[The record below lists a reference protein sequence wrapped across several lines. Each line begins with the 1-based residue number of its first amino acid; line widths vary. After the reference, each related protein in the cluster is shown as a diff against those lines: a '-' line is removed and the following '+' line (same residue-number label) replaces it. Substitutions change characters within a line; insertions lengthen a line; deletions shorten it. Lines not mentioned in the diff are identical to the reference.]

1 MASIPTHEN
10 SWADQWDYNPD
21 PLPASVT
28 KKSSAGGSA
37 KAKYGKKVEEGFG
50 KTKAVAANGMAK
62 VKVGA
67 RFGLHWIK
75 DKFHKTTGK
84 QFDCS
89 YSDRRVSMES
99 TRPNRTSADQ
109 GAGSNQDTAPVSD
122 TKASSGEGAKASHT
136 KKVEEGFERIKTAA
150 SIGMNRVKIVGH
162 LGINWIKGKYKSSRK
177 Q

>member
-28 KKSSAGGSA
+28 KKSSAAGSA
-37 KAKYGKKVEEGFG
+37 KVKYGKKVEEGFG

-67 RFGLHWIK
+67 RCGLHWIK

-84 QFDCS
+84 QRVCPWNRLGRIGQGQIKGPAATKTQLLFPTP
-89 YSDRRVSMES
+89 RR
-99 TRPNRTSADQ
+99 
-109 GAGSNQDTAPVSD
+109 APV
-122 TKASSGEGAKASHT
+122 KVPRLAIL
-136 KKVEEGFERIKTAA
+136 KKWK
-150 SIGMNRVKIVGH
+150 
-162 LGINWIKGKYKSSRK
+162 KGLKEKKLRH
-177 Q
+177 QLA